1 MNIRKE
7 QIFQDTLHDE
17 YKHESFILFIREMLN
32 NVNLVAPNKQLK
44 TYSTFSAAVDY
55 YYHIG
60 NYVGEDQQKV
70 ALFSVCLKSDPNLE
84 NARSMQR
91 NFVKS
96 LIRDMGYKGALVAF
110 FTSGDTKKW
119 RFSLVRIDYEFS
131 NGKLSE
137 KLTPAKR
144 YSYLV
149 GKDEPCHTA
158 MERLLPI
165 FEDDSANPSLDR
177 LEEAFS
183 VEAVTNDFF
192 RQYREK
198 YLELK
203 EYLELNSQFV
213 KEANEKGF
221 DSEQFA
227 KKLMGQIVFLY
238 FIQKKGWLGV
248 EAFPKMLTEKI
259 YKNAFFRSGAK
270 PKQIMPYV
278 YKKYS
283 DGNYYLDQ
291 KALMSLSEA
300 DETFLSTLIK
310 GNAWGT
316 GPKDFMKR
324 SFDDVVKKHGK
335 NYFDDFL
342 EPLFYTGLNEN
353 RGDNAFYPPSH
364 RRIPFLNGGLFEEM
378 DGYDWKNNNFEIPN
392 ELFSNEAEKD
402 READGILDIFNR
414 YNFTM
419 AEDEPMEREVAIDPE
434 MLGKVFENL
443 LDVKDRKSKGA
454 FYTPREIVHYMCQE
468 SIINYLASKTNISE
482 SDIRKFVLYGEY
494 FKDEDI
500 QKTTDVD
507 GKKVFDKTKKLEI
520 PESIFS
526 FEHNVNR
533 LKEIDDLLANV
544 KVVDP
549 AVGSGAFP
557 LGMLNE
563 IVKARNTLTSYMAI
577 EKNSRQRKDLYIER
591 NPYRFKR
598 ETIRDCI
605 FACDIEP
612 SAVDITKLRL
622 WLSLVIDD
630 QIMEIDD
637 VIMDSSTK
645 PRELPNL
652 DCNII
657 CGNSLLDE
665 FMGEKLI
672 TKSSALN
679 NLGEYYQGTLYDES
693 VYQTINEII
702 ALQRKLYDEKD
713 HVEKNSLKRQIQ
725 ERYDNIILEQLKG
738 TDKAEDNYYQAIQK
752 PSRPFILWQLY
763 FPRVFKENGGF
774 DIVIGNPP
782 YVDSEEMTRSMP
794 EMREIYS
801 KIFECAK
808 GNWDLFVLFIERG
821 MKLLSRNSVI
831 SFIVPNKLVSAPYTT
846 AIRKF
851 MLNNR
856 MVEIRDYSEVNVF
869 KSAAVYPIVFRL
881 QLSDIHSP
889 VYMNVMQDMERIS
902 NSNLISAEQF
912 YSSIE
917 WDKYFHSSQL
927 DIQIIDKMNSFK
939 KLSEIAKVN
948 GAATVNEAYLVKE
961 FLFDGTPNDIDTTK
975 FINTGGLDPYKSFHG
990 ENPIKYLKGSYNY
1003 PLVKNV
1009 DLKNM
1014 SQKRYM
1020 ESISEKII
1028 IGGMTKILE
1037 CYYDSGKY
1045 LAGKSTTI
1053 VYGCQNLK
1061 YITALL
1067 NSKLMTYFYKTVYNS
1082 MSLAGGF
1089 YRIGAPQIKTLPIA
1103 FPKNSSIIDKIENL
1117 VEKII
1122 EYKQDNYET
1131 SEIEKEIDS
1140 LIYEIYDLTDEEVQI
1155 IEQN

>member
-60 NYVGEDQQKV
+60 NYVSEDQQKV

-203 EYLELNSQFV
+203 EYLESNQQFV

-291 KALMSLSEA
+291 KALMNLSEE

-324 SFDDVVKKHGK
+324 SFDDVVKKQGK

-738 TDKAEDNYYQAIQK
+738 IDKAEDNYYQAIQK

-782 YVDSEEMTRSMP
+782 YGALFSDNEKMILE
-794 EMREIYS
+794 
-801 KIFECAK
+801 KI
-808 GNWDLFVLFIERG
+808 
-821 MKLLSRNSVI
+821 
-831 SFIVPNKLVSAPYTT
+831 T
-846 AIRKF
+846 
-851 MLNNR
+851 
-856 MVEIRDYSEVNVF
+856 
-869 KSAAVYPIVFRL
+869 
-881 QLSDIHSP
+881 Q
-889 VYMNVMQDMERIS
+889 
-902 NSNLISAEQF
+902 
-912 YSSIE
+912 
-917 WDKYFHSSQL
+917 
-927 DIQIIDKMNSFK
+927 
-939 KLSEIAKVN
+939 
-948 GAATVNEAYLVKE
+948 
-961 FLFDGTPNDIDTTK
+961 
-975 FINTGGLDPYKSFHG
+975 
-990 ENPIKYLKGSYNY
+990 LKG
-1003 PLVKNV
+1003 
-1009 DLKNM
+1009 
-1014 SQKRYM
+1014 Q
-1020 ESISEKII
+1020 EK
-1028 IGGMTKILE
+1028 
-1037 CYYDSGKY
+1037 D
-1045 LAGKSTTI
+1045 
-1053 VYGCQNLK
+1053 
-1061 YITALL
+1061 
-1067 NSKLMTYFYKTVYNS
+1067 
-1082 MSLAGGF
+1082 
-1089 YRIGAPQIKTLPIA
+1089 
-1103 FPKNSSIIDKIENL
+1103 
-1117 VEKII
+1117 
-1122 EYKQDNYET
+1122 
-1131 SEIEKEIDS
+1131 
-1140 LIYEIYDLTDEEVQI
+1140 
-1155 IEQN
+1155 

>member
-110 FTSGDTKKW
+110 FTIGDTKKW

-158 MERLLPI
+158 MERLFPI
-165 FEDDSANPSLDR
+165 FEDDSVNPSLDR

-203 EYLELNSQFV
+203 EYLESNQQFV

-291 KALMSLSEA
+291 MALMNLSEE

-324 SFDDVVKKHGK
+324 SFDDVVKKQGK

-500 QKTTDVD
+500 QKTTDID

-782 YVDSEEMTRSMP
+782 YGAKISNTEKK
-794 EMREIYS
+794 IYQS
-801 KIFECAK
+801 KYLCTKTITGKQK
-808 GNWDLFVLFIERG
+808 GSTDTFSLFIEKG
-821 MKLLSRNSVI
+821 LNLIVEKGSVLTY
-831 SFIVPNKLVSAPYTT
+831 IVPMSVTSSDSMTALHNIIEQCCDTVKISSYSNRPKQIFDAACIRTSIIQLSKTSTPMKHLYTTKLIRRTEENTIENIINSLSFVDSFSLKLFGRYPKMGSALEYAIIKNMYSKGKLVSTYCDEQSNKFVFYRSSGGRYFNVITPYETGSSKEVALGILDKYYMSVA
-846 AIRKF
+846 AILSSSVFWIWQQIYTNGLDIKQS
-851 MLNNR
+851 
-856 MVEIRDYSEVNVF
+856 EIRGYPMPDLEKCDNGLLNQLAEVYQQYLDDIEKNVVIHQTSTYKVGSF
-869 KSAAVYPIVFRL
+869 KEYKIVKSKAYIDKL
-881 QLSDIHSP
+881 DDIVGKLYGLSD
-889 VYMNVMQDMERIS
+889 DE
-902 NSNLISAEQF
+902 
-912 YSSIE
+912 IE
-917 WDKYFHSSQL
+917 F
-927 DIQIIDKMNSFK
+927 
-939 KLSEIAKVN
+939 
-948 GAATVNEAYLVKE
+948 
-961 FLFDGTPNDIDTTK
+961 
-975 FINTGGLDPYKSFHG
+975 
-990 ENPIKYLKGSYNY
+990 
-1003 PLVKNV
+1003 VKN
-1009 DLKNM
+1009 
-1014 SQKRYM
+1014 
-1020 ESISEKII
+1020 
-1028 IGGMTKILE
+1028 
-1037 CYYDSGKY
+1037 
-1045 LAGKSTTI
+1045 
-1053 VYGCQNLK
+1053 
-1061 YITALL
+1061 
-1067 NSKLMTYFYKTVYNS
+1067 
-1082 MSLAGGF
+1082 
-1089 YRIGAPQIKTLPIA
+1089 
-1103 FPKNSSIIDKIENL
+1103 
-1117 VEKII
+1117 
-1122 EYKQDNYET
+1122 
-1131 SEIEKEIDS
+1131 
-1140 LIYEIYDLTDEEVQI
+1140 YEINVRMNE
-1155 IEQN
+1155 N

>member
-60 NYVGEDQQKV
+60 NYVSEDQQKV

-165 FEDDSANPSLDR
+165 FEDDSVNPSLDR

-203 EYLELNSQFV
+203 EYLESNQQFV

-291 KALMSLSEA
+291 KALMNLSEE

-324 SFDDVVKKHGK
+324 SFDDVVKKQGK

-577 EKNSRQRKDLYIER
+577 EKNSRQRKDLYIVR

-774 DIVIGNPP
+774 NIVIGNPP
-782 YVDSEEMTRSMP
+782 YVLLQDMDLEKNEI
-794 EMREIYS
+794 EIYKKRFS
-801 KIFECAK
+801 VANYKI
-808 GNWDLFVLFIERG
+808 DLYHLFIE
-821 MKLLSRNSVI
+821 KSLELSALKGVV
-831 SFIVPNKLVSAPYTT
+831 SFITPSNFTT
-846 AIRKF
+846 NNYCLPLRKF
-851 MLNNR
+851 MLSHLKLC
-856 MVEIRDYSEVNVF
+856 D
-869 KSAAVYPIVFRL
+869 IVFYDDKVFEANVNNLVFVGINL
-881 QLSDIHSP
+881 QSDSLNRHKI
-889 VYMNVMQDMERIS
+889 RIS
-902 NSNLISAEQF
+902 YCSKYENKWLVTNNALSLQESLMKDEYIINNTCVSDNNATLVEK
-912 YSSIE
+912 IE
-917 WDKYFHSSQL
+917 YDGTPL
-927 DIQIIDKMNSFK
+927 
-939 KLSEIAKVN
+939 KLLAKVN
-948 GAATVNEAYLVKE
+948 FGMQLRNRKIYPTDVISDITLQTPFHKPCYTGKDISLYRLKYNGLYCYYNQEARC
-961 FLFDGTPNDIDTTK
+961 
-975 FINTGGLDPYKSFHG
+975 GGCWDNHAQFA
-990 ENPIKYLKGSYNY
+990 NP
-1003 PLVKNV
+1003 
-1009 DLKNM
+1009 
-1014 SQKRYM
+1014 
-1020 ESISEKII
+1020 
-1028 IGGMTKILE
+1028 KILIRQI
-1037 CYYDSGKY
+1037 GKY
-1045 LAGKSTTI
+1045 PIAAIDERGYAVLNTAFMISSFNNISAYYLLALI
-1053 VYGCQNLK
+1053 
-1061 YITALL
+1061 
-1067 NSKLMTYFYKTVYNS
+1067 NSKLMKFFWLMKFADNRKQFPKIKGTYIEK
-1082 MSLAGGF
+1082 
-1089 YRIGAPQIKTLPIA
+1089 LPIKRNLQIENKIEMIVKEMLVVDNVSDRLA
-1103 FPKNSSIIDKIENL
+1103 EIDKL
-1117 VEKII
+1117 VYSIYNI
-1122 EYKQDNYET
+1122 
-1131 SEIEKEIDS
+1131 SEEEQLLIEK
-1140 LIYEIYDLTDEEVQI
+1140 TCEESD
-1155 IEQN
+1155 

>member
-158 MERLLPI
+158 MERLFPI
-165 FEDDSANPSLDR
+165 FEDDSVNPSLDR

-203 EYLELNSQFV
+203 EYLESNQQFV

-291 KALMSLSEA
+291 KALMNLSEE

-324 SFDDVVKKHGK
+324 SFDDVVKKQGK

-782 YVDSEEMTRSMP
+782 YGAKISNTEKK
-794 EMREIYS
+794 IYQS
-801 KIFECAK
+801 KYLCTKTITGKQK
-808 GNWDLFVLFIERG
+808 GSTDTFSLFIEKG
-821 MKLLSRNSVI
+821 LNLIVEKGSVLTY
-831 SFIVPNKLVSAPYTT
+831 IVPMSVTSSDSMTALHNIIEQCCDTVKISSYSNRPKQIFDAACIRTSIIQLSKTSTPMKHLYTT
-846 AIRKF
+846 KLIRRTEENTIGNIIETLSF
-851 MLNNR
+851 
-856 MVEIRDYSEVNVF
+856 VDSF
-869 KSAAVYPIVFRL
+869 KLKSFGRYPKIGN
-881 QLSDIHSP
+881 DIEF
-889 VYMNVMQDMERIS
+889 N
-902 NSNLISAEQF
+902 
-912 YSSIE
+912 
-917 WDKYFHSSQL
+917 
-927 DIQIIDKMNSFK
+927 IIDKMIKTRKVLGDYEDNRSDVCVYYRKAGGRYFNVMTSYETGSSQEAPYYVMKKYHLVVGAILSTTLFWMYQQAYTDGLHIKNSELIGYPMPDLEKCDNGLLNQLAEVYQQYLDDIEKNVVIHQTSTYKVGSFK
-939 KLSEIAKVN
+939 EYKIVKSKAYIDKLDDIVGKLYGLSDDEI
-948 GAATVNEAYLVKE
+948 E
-961 FLFDGTPNDIDTTK
+961 F
-975 FINTGGLDPYKSFHG
+975 
-990 ENPIKYLKGSYNY
+990 
-1003 PLVKNV
+1003 VKN
-1009 DLKNM
+1009 
-1014 SQKRYM
+1014 
-1020 ESISEKII
+1020 
-1028 IGGMTKILE
+1028 
-1037 CYYDSGKY
+1037 
-1045 LAGKSTTI
+1045 
-1053 VYGCQNLK
+1053 
-1061 YITALL
+1061 
-1067 NSKLMTYFYKTVYNS
+1067 
-1082 MSLAGGF
+1082 
-1089 YRIGAPQIKTLPIA
+1089 
-1103 FPKNSSIIDKIENL
+1103 
-1117 VEKII
+1117 
-1122 EYKQDNYET
+1122 
-1131 SEIEKEIDS
+1131 
-1140 LIYEIYDLTDEEVQI
+1140 YEINVRMNE
-1155 IEQN
+1155 N

>member
-158 MERLLPI
+158 MERLFPI
-165 FEDDSANPSLDR
+165 FEDDSVNPSLDR

-203 EYLELNSQFV
+203 EYLELNPQFV

-291 KALMSLSEA
+291 KALMNLSEE

-324 SFDDVVKKHGK
+324 SFDDVVKKQGK

-782 YVDSEEMTRSMP
+782 YGAKISNTEKK
-794 EMREIYS
+794 IYQS
-801 KIFECAK
+801 KYLCTKTITGKQK
-808 GNWDLFVLFIERG
+808 GSTDTFSLFIEKG
-821 MKLLSRNSVI
+821 
-831 SFIVPNKLVSAPYTT
+831 
-846 AIRKF
+846 
-851 MLNNR
+851 LNL
-856 MVEIRDYSEVNVF
+856 
-869 KSAAVYPIVFRL
+869 RL
-881 QLSDIHSP
+881 
-889 VYMNVMQDMERIS
+889 
-902 NSNLISAEQF
+902 
-912 YSSIE
+912 
-917 WDKYFHSSQL
+917 
-927 DIQIIDKMNSFK
+927 
-939 KLSEIAKVN
+939 
-948 GAATVNEAYLVKE
+948 
-961 FLFDGTPNDIDTTK
+961 
-975 FINTGGLDPYKSFHG
+975 
-990 ENPIKYLKGSYNY
+990 
-1003 PLVKNV
+1003 
-1009 DLKNM
+1009 
-1014 SQKRYM
+1014 
-1020 ESISEKII
+1020 
-1028 IGGMTKILE
+1028 
-1037 CYYDSGKY
+1037 
-1045 LAGKSTTI
+1045 
-1053 VYGCQNLK
+1053 
-1061 YITALL
+1061 
-1067 NSKLMTYFYKTVYNS
+1067 
-1082 MSLAGGF
+1082 
-1089 YRIGAPQIKTLPIA
+1089 
-1103 FPKNSSIIDKIENL
+1103 FPKICG
-1117 VEKII
+1117 
-1122 EYKQDNYET
+1122 
-1131 SEIEKEIDS
+1131 
-1140 LIYEIYDLTDEEVQI
+1140 
-1155 IEQN
+1155 